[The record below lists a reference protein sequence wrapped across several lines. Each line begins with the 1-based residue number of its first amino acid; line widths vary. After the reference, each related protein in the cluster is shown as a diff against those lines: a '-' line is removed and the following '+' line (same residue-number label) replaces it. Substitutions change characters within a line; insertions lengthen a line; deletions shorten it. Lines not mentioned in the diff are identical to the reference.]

1 MRALQKR
8 LAPDTAVV
16 AYTATDNELILLAMT
31 RDRVLAAATPYDAKA
46 FAALVRSTATDL
58 SRPTSDQPGIE
69 GRLLRISQTVLGNAR
84 PLLAGRKRIVALP
97 DGVLNALPFE
107 LLSAADNAYRPLIAE
122 YTVSASP
129 SLVFIE
135 AAERQRQ
142 GVSGNLLA
150 VADPVYGAPDTLAGA
165 SLDEV
170 RTATRSSRFMSYF
183 EPLPETRSE
192 AEAISKMFS
201 GQKVQLLTGDQALES
216 RIKQAELGQ
225 FGYLHFA
232 THGILGNEVPGV
244 GEPALVLGRES
255 GEDGFLTASEV
266 GQLKLNAS
274 LAVLSACNTGS
285 GEFVTGEG
293 VMGMSRAFLAA
304 GSRSVVVSLWP
315 VASKQTERLMVEF
328 YRQLRSGLP
337 AAEALRAAKLGALNQ
352 ARKAKSNEAHPFY
365 WAPFLLLGN

>member
-1 MRALQKR
+1 
-8 LAPDTAVV
+8 
-16 AYTATDNELILLAMT
+16 
-31 RDRVLAAATPYDAKA
+31 
-46 FAALVRSTATDL
+46 
-58 SRPTSDQPGIE
+58 
-69 GRLLRISQTVLGNAR
+69 
-84 PLLAGRKRIVALP
+84 
-97 DGVLNALPFE
+97 
-107 LLSAADNAYRPLIAE
+107 
-122 YTVSASP
+122 
-129 SLVFIE
+129 
-135 AAERQRQ
+135 
-142 GVSGNLLA
+142 
-150 VADPVYGAPDTLAGA
+150 
-165 SLDEV
+165 
-170 RTATRSSRFMSYF
+170 
-183 EPLPETRSE
+183 
-192 AEAISKMFS
+192 
-201 GQKVQLLTGDQALES
+201 
-216 RIKQAELGQ
+216 
-225 FGYLHFA
+225 
-232 THGILGNEVPGV
+232 V